1 MSCQREV
8 MSRPNQPSCKQ
19 KIRTKYQVS
28 TKSIYRLTG
37 YEIHIISPRT
47 SLSVPT
53 SIGPSILPE
62 CQVSSWARSA
72 PSLMLDCKGSV
83 TTSLCYRE
91 ALVDGI
97 RSSSVVAPDENIFTI
112 HLWNCSAT
120 SVTETANRFD
130 LKKEKKECI
139 FDK

>member
-1 MSCQREV
+1 
-8 MSRPNQPSCKQ
+8 
-19 KIRTKYQVS
+19 
-28 TKSIYRLTG
+28 
-37 YEIHIISPRT
+37 
-47 SLSVPT
+47 
-53 SIGPSILPE
+53 
-62 CQVSSWARSA
+62 
-72 PSLMLDCKGSV
+72 MLDCKGSV

-130 LKKEKKECI
+130 LKKKKKEEKECT
-139 FDK
+139 FDRRKKNEVSYCLHTDT